1 MLFAY
6 LDENCNVRLVHIYRE
21 VWEFFEDNVTQL
33 GAYLGRFVREFLVG
47 ALGFDLESL
56 RVLKRVG
63 EIVERVAEDSLHS
76 FLNFERLVH
85 LHDAKNLANSFQH
98 LVHVDAILQRRDVKR

>member
-47 ALGFDLESL
+47 ALGFDLKSL
-56 RVLKRVG
+56 RVLKCVG
-63 EIVERVAEDSLHS
+63 EIVERVASSGMNNANEEGSAVTGGAGEFIGGDGDS
-76 FLNFERLVH
+76 
-85 LHDAKNLANSFQH
+85 
-98 LVHVDAILQRRDVKR
+98 